1 MWRACKKRIKSL
13 VDDSGVVQQ
22 DSAIMADMVTDYF
35 TNLFTADPA
44 LCADQVIDLINAR
57 VTDNMNDGLCA
68 ELSDKEIADALF
80 QIGPLKAPGPDG
92 FLAWMFQRNWA
103 IMKDQVIA
111 GVKKFLHSG
120 VMPEGVNN
128 TANVLI
134 SKVDNPL
141 KLTDFSHL

>member
-57 VTDNMNDGLCA
+57 VTGMDVSEKLGNYEGPSNCWC
-68 ELSDKEIADALF
+68 EEISTLRSYA
-80 QIGPLKAPGPDG
+80 
-92 FLAWMFQRNWA
+92 
-103 IMKDQVIA
+103 
-111 GVKKFLHSG
+111 
-120 VMPEGVNN
+120 
-128 TANVLI
+128 
-134 SKVDNPL
+134 
-141 KLTDFSHL
+141 